1 MDPGTRGV
9 RRAAAHPDEIVRQ
22 TIATIITSVALTESG
37 DLINQHDMGDVAES
51 DVRDLAEA
59 LANQADLSIGGASE
73 DEISRAIEDG
83 IDTIRTILAGES

>member
-1 MDPGTRGV
+1 M
-9 RRAAAHPDEIVRQ
+9 
-22 TIATIITSVALTESG
+22 
-37 DLINQHDMGDVAES
+37 AES